1 MRSAGIWLWRLPCCF
16 CGARDEG
23 CLWLPSLG
31 LGLIIELRANP
42 EVMSRLEKLLAFE
55 RAMDTVVWQL
65 LASVACPGYTI
76 HTVVAL
82 VHAALLP
89 VEVCTLDT
97 RRLVLMHWSP
107 YWVCGGY

>member
-1 MRSAGIWLWRLPCCF
+1 MP
-16 CGARDEG
+16 
-23 CLWLPSLG
+23 
-31 LGLIIELRANP
+31 
-42 EVMSRLEKLLAFE
+42 RLEKLLAFE

-89 VEVCTLDT
+89 IEVRM
-97 RRLVLMHWSP
+97 RR
-107 YWVCGGY
+107 

>member
-1 MRSAGIWLWRLPCCF
+1 MAAKSRVGLFSGL
-16 CGARDEG
+16 
-23 CLWLPSLG
+23 CLHPD
-31 LGLIIELRANP
+31 
-42 EVMSRLEKLLAFE
+42 VMSRLEKLLAFE

-89 VEVCTLDT
+89 VEVRM
-97 RRLVLMHWSP
+97 RRS
-107 YWVCGGY
+107 C